1 MKRTLHGFLTS
12 ASLAWLALGAA
23 PMAQASTSGL
33 GIDSGLSLLSFG
45 DFYAP
50 SADVQGQVAIGG
62 NASIAGYTINSA
74 WPYTQALYGGTGL
87 TVGGNLDI
95 SGGSIFGN
103 TVVGGSLGVTN
114 GTSFNGSVEVAGNVT
129 TSTGWLSAQ
138 SISYGGTSN
147 LSQWQSPAP
156 VSVNPASI
164 QTGINFAA
172 EQQRLTSLSQSF
184 DALSNTGTSYLQD
197 STLVLNANNANVA
210 VFDLTAADV
219 TGISGMRLDN
229 FNADTTVILNV
240 LGQAVNFTAGGYQNF
255 NLASDLAVGHVLFN
269 LPQATSI
276 SFTSG
281 VYASFLAP
289 LAQFSTAAG
298 GFIGGQ
304 VVVAG
309 WSGSGQVNDNPFV
322 SAVPEP
328 ETYAML
334 LAGLGLMSFAISRRR
349 GSNFQPAPAVQPN
362 RGAHESVLCQ
372 GFGDCLGIGIKL
384 LSKVWK
390 PVNQLILVFEQSL
403 QRTSNARP
411 SLCNAP

>member
-1 MKRTLHGFLTS
+1 MKQSLNRFLTS
-12 ASLAWLALGAA
+12 TSLACLTMLAA
-23 PMAQASTSGL
+23 PLAQAQSNGL
-33 GIDSGLSLLSFG
+33 GIDSGLGVLSFG
-45 DFYAP
+45 NFTAP
-50 SADVQGQVAIGG
+50 SADVQGKVAVGG

-103 TVVGGSLGVTN
+103 TVVGGNLAVTN
-114 GTSFNGSVEVAGNVT
+114 GTSFNGSVQVAGNLS

-156 VSVNPASI
+156 VQVNAASI

-184 DALSNTGTSYLQD
+184 DAMANTGTSYLQN

-229 FNADTTVILNV
+229 FNANTTVILNV
-240 LGQAVNFTAGGYQNF
+240 LGQTVNFTTGGYQNF
-255 NLASDLAVGHVLFN
+255 NLASDLAAGHVLFN
-269 LPQATSI
+269 LPQATSVT
-276 SFTSG
+276 FTSG

-289 LAQFSTAAG
+289 LAQFNTAGG

-309 WSGSGQVNDNPFV
+309 WSGIGQVNDTPFV

-334 LAGLGLMSFAISRRR
+334 LAGLGLIGFTARRR
-349 GSNFQPAPAVQPN
+349 
-362 RGAHESVLCQ
+362 
-372 GFGDCLGIGIKL
+372 KL
-384 LSKVWK
+384 S
-390 PVNQLILVFEQSL
+390 
-403 QRTSNARP
+403 TANA
-411 SLCNAP
+411 

>member
-1 MKRTLHGFLTS
+1 MKRSFHGFLTL

-23 PMAQASTSGL
+23 PMAQASTSAL

-103 TVVGGSLGVTN
+103 TVVGGNLGVTN
-114 GTSFNGSVEVAGNVT
+114 GTSFNGSVEVAGNLT

-138 SISYGGTSN
+138 SVSYGGTSN

-156 VSVNPASI
+156 VAVNPASI

-184 DALSNTGTSYLQD
+184 DTLANTGTSYLQD

-240 LGQAVNFTAGGYQNF
+240 LGQTVNFTAGGYQNF

-269 LPQATSI
+269 LPEAQQVN
-276 SFTSG
+276 FVSG

-289 LAQFSTAAG
+289 LAQFNTLGG

-304 VVVAG
+304 VVVG
-309 WSGSGQVNDNPFV
+309 SWNGSGQVNDNPFV

-328 ETYAML
+328 QTYALM
-334 LAGLGLMSFAISRRR
+334 LAGLALMGGVARRR
-349 GSNFQPAPAVQPN
+349 RAA
-362 RGAHESVLCQ
+362 
-372 GFGDCLGIGIKL
+372 
-384 LSKVWK
+384 
-390 PVNQLILVFEQSL
+390 
-403 QRTSNARP
+403 
-411 SLCNAP
+411 